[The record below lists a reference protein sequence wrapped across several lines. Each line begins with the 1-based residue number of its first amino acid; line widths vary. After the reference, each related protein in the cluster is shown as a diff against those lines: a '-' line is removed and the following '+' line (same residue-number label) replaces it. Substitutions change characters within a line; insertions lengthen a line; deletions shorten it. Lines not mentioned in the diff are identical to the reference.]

1 MSFRKIIPKRL
12 MPMNTKN
19 HDEKRRHEPNRR
31 NSSVEFEELDLSP
44 HDEKSGKS
52 KPLPMKRLHI
62 PASTIGGELI
72 NSPPSASEHIGKSQV
87 GTLRMGMKNSE
98 YIKYDIYIYNITISI
113 SEHMLHSFFLF

>member
-12 MPMNTKN
+12 MPINTKS

>member
-1 MSFRKIIPKRL
+1 MSFRKMIPKRL

-52 KPLPMKRLHI
+52 KPLPMRRLHI
-62 PASTIGGELI
+62 PSSTIGGEFI

-87 GTLRMGMKNSE
+87 GALKMGMK
-98 YIKYDIYIYNITISI
+98 KYLRYK
-113 SEHMLHSFFLF
+113 